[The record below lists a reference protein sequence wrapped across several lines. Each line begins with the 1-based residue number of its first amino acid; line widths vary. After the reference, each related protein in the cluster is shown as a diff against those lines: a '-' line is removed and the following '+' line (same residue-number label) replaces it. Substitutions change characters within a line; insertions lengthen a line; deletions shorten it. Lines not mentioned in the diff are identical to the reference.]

1 MKGFGTDEKTLI
13 RILTNKDPIQI
24 NTLRTQFNQRMMR
37 DLIQDIK
44 KETSGYFEDALVQI
58 ASGPLV
64 ADCIVLHS
72 AMNRPGTKEAA
83 LDDVLVGRSNA
94 DMHAIKAAYRE
105 LYGKSL
111 EADLRSDLSA
121 GTEQM
126 YMVIIAARRNED
138 SAPVDPA
145 RTDADVTELNT
156 AMGNLLT
163 KNADRVCELLLTRND
178 AQLRAIAHRYHARFH
193 KTLDAALAS
202 KFSGHMEDALRLLVA
217 RAVDRP
223 LAEAHRLELA
233 MKGLGTEDALLVAR
247 VVRCHWDQ
255 NFMRQVAQA
264 YKAKVK
270 PGTELSRRIKGETS
284 GHYKDLML
292 ACVPEKV

>member
-13 RILTNKDPIQI
+13 RILANKDPIQI
-24 NTLRTQFNQRMMR
+24 NTLRAQFNQRMMR
-37 DLIQDIK
+37 DLINDLK

-64 ADCIVLHS
+64 ADCIVLYS

-94 DMHAIKAAYRE
+94 DIQAIKAAYRD

-111 EADLRSDLSA
+111 EADLRGDLSA

-126 YMVIIAARRNED
+126 YMVIIAAKRNED
-138 SAPVDPA
+138 SALADPA
-145 RTDADVTELNT
+145 RIDADVTELNT
-156 AMGNLLT
+156 AIGNLLT
-163 KNADRVCELLLTRND
+163 KNTDRVCELLFTRND
-178 AQLRAIAHRYHARFH
+178 AQIRAIAQRYHARYQ
-193 KTLDAALAS
+193 KPLDAALAS
-202 KFSGHMEDALRLLVA
+202 KFSGHMEKALRLLVA

-223 LAEAHRLELA
+223 LAEAQRLEEA
-233 MKGLGTEDALLVAR
+233 MKGVGTEDALLVGR

-255 NFMRQVAQA
+255 NFMRLVAQA
-264 YKAKVK
+264 YKTKVK
-270 PGTELSRRIKGETS
+270 PGTELSKRIKGETS
-284 GHYKDLML
+284 GHYRDLML
-292 ACVPEKV
+292 ACVP